1 MNKFLTLGS
10 KSKKAKERAKQQEAR
25 REENDFLYGRSKRTL
40 PALGSSRD
48 DLSVHSLGSTGA
60 LGSSNPIAQRTLS
73 HEGYGARNDSRNTT
87 YSRGDSDQAVRGTR
101 TGHVRF
107 SAPNGPERTGRASG
121 IERGLQDSLGDTA
134 SRRWLRGDTKHSE
147 IGGSSSSGGR
157 KSSGM
162 TGRTALAASM
172 GAADAQRADPSEDRP
187 RSSVMHQ
194 PTHEGHEDHLDE
206 DDQSEERR
214 RSRQQKKE
222 RKHRK
227 SDRKSERKSRS
238 KRLDGDD
245 DGERKHRHSS
255 RKHDGDD
262 DGERKHRHS
271 HRRRHRESADKKTK
285 EEIRSE
291 LRKSAISHRDRN
303 GSDDDNSELRSR
315 HSQDKEEEIP
325 RGIQD
330 EVDAELEDRR
340 RRQREQEEED
350 QKLKDSIRQQRDAAR
365 ELRSSG
371 IADSVFPRPLPAAGR
386 NSGTFGSID
395 EKREYEG
402 EVDPFEAAL
411 QLEGGLVPSTQNE
424 DGQAAMHQNLIDM
437 HIAQF
442 RATSKTSDQDGE
454 EEYEEAAEGAGA
466 VGTLD
471 DFVDAEV
478 QKNVSRRLSRRISA
492 TTLKINAW
500 QQKYSLKKALELA
513 ERTPEQEWASSF
525 YRCDPRW
532 QIMRFFDEVAR
543 EGGEASMDENL
554 AASPLASLFKKANVF
569 TVWRPTSDEA
579 IRNMMLG
586 NATGKGLDI
595 KGKSAKRGNISSYV
609 PFIQIYEEPH
619 KEHVRAYIKDGR
631 VVRVFYQSWE
641 ARNEAHEMILDIRD
655 FMLFAAQDAMR
666 VLSDEFADEAE
677 QELAMK
683 HLMYDDKNISVEEVN
698 TYVDSRVPVFGL
710 DITERLFWES
720 YVMTQD
726 CARPAGTDWDI
737 GRQSELTFQDMNFK
751 AIRHDPA
758 PGEPRAVVYQ
768 MSKTHPMEPRM
779 LLMAYEE
786 YGRVKP
792 VVSDFDCFLLGSRGV
807 KYNHPIPPDQME
819 LVQWSVKNISDVLD
833 EKVASESDAGWMETW
848 FKVLKKAAIK
858 GYYPKTPKYGNGDPK
873 SYEIIEVAV
882 SRLQE
887 TGCVRHGAECFN
899 WFFPQEI
906 DDELLVISDTLPG
919 NVKWKKVNVQE
930 LQDLLITKIDE
941 GFTFPINPKWVL
953 CDPGWRRVYDKL
965 LASQKPNVQDSINC
979 WLPPGTGLRAEID
992 AISEKHPL
1000 GFEGKFA
1007 RRKMDLYLM
1016 EDELER
1022 YYKVQRA
1029 WRKLRLLLYWMRYV
1043 REKQRDREERLSRAS
1058 SSDAC

>member
-1 MNKFLTLGS
+1 M
-10 KSKKAKERAKQQEAR
+10 
-25 REENDFLYGRSKRTL
+25 
-40 PALGSSRD
+40 
-48 DLSVHSLGSTGA
+48 
-60 LGSSNPIAQRTLS
+60 
-73 HEGYGARNDSRNTT
+73 
-87 YSRGDSDQAVRGTR
+87 
-101 TGHVRF
+101 
-107 SAPNGPERTGRASG
+107 
-121 IERGLQDSLGDTA
+121 
-134 SRRWLRGDTKHSE
+134 
-147 IGGSSSSGGR
+147 
-157 KSSGM
+157 
-162 TGRTALAASM
+162 
-172 GAADAQRADPSEDRP
+172 
-187 RSSVMHQ
+187 
-194 PTHEGHEDHLDE
+194 
-206 DDQSEERR
+206 
-214 RSRQQKKE
+214 
-222 RKHRK
+222 
-227 SDRKSERKSRS
+227 
-238 KRLDGDD
+238 
-245 DGERKHRHSS
+245 
-255 RKHDGDD
+255 
-262 DGERKHRHS
+262 
-271 HRRRHRESADKKTK
+271 
-285 EEIRSE
+285 
-291 LRKSAISHRDRN
+291 
-303 GSDDDNSELRSR
+303 
-315 HSQDKEEEIP
+315 
-325 RGIQD
+325 
-330 EVDAELEDRR
+330 
-340 RRQREQEEED
+340 
-350 QKLKDSIRQQRDAAR
+350 
-365 ELRSSG
+365 
-371 IADSVFPRPLPAAGR
+371 
-386 NSGTFGSID
+386 
-395 EKREYEG
+395 
-402 EVDPFEAAL
+402 
-411 QLEGGLVPSTQNE
+411 
-424 DGQAAMHQNLIDM
+424 
-437 HIAQF
+437 
-442 RATSKTSDQDGE
+442 
-454 EEYEEAAEGAGA
+454 
-466 VGTLD
+466 
-471 DFVDAEV
+471 
-478 QKNVSRRLSRRISA
+478 
-492 TTLKINAW
+492 
-500 QQKYSLKKALELA
+500 A

-807 KYNHPIPPDQME
+807 KYNHPLPPDQVE

-899 WFFPQEI
+899 WFFPQ
-906 DDELLVISDTLPG
+906 VS
-919 NVKWKKVNVQE
+919 
-930 LQDLLITKIDE
+930 
-941 GFTFPINPKWVL
+941 
-953 CDPGWRRVYDKL
+953 
-965 LASQKPNVQDSINC
+965 SC
-979 WLPPGTGLRAEID
+979 WCTV
-992 AISEKHPL
+992 SC
-1000 GFEGKFA
+1000 
-1007 RRKMDLYLM
+1007 
-1016 EDELER
+1016 
-1022 YYKVQRA
+1022 
-1029 WRKLRLLLYWMRYV
+1029 
-1043 REKQRDREERLSRAS
+1043 LS
-1058 SSDAC
+1058 